1 MLYKYFALGIPGTTD
16 GNELLRRLERMLS
29 AGEVYFSSPERFNDP
44 FDCNPK
50 IVVPDRR
57 SKPFIDSFTRSGERH
72 GRSIGQIAQ
81 DYRERLKLPDA
92 EWVDKVTQLAIARI
106 RAVGVLCVTP
116 KRDNPLM
123 WAHYANCHT
132 GICVGFHRSGALMDA
147 QSVRYA
153 GNVRPEYDHVSGT
166 TDQFYDVFFRKAN
179 CWAYEEEQRLV
190 SMDIGPS
197 ATRKFAADKVRNVN
211 EPLARFMEREPGP
224 GTFELGPDAVGE
236 VVMGYGISEANRNSV
251 LELVRNSGKNIGIF
265 ECRLHDNEYVM
276 EVIPVT

>member
-1 MLYKYFALGIPGTTD
+1 
-16 GNELLRRLERMLS
+16 
-29 AGEVYFSSPERFNDP
+29 
-44 FDCNPK
+44 
-50 IVVPDRR
+50 
-57 SKPFIDSFTRSGERH
+57 
-72 GRSIGQIAQ
+72 
-81 DYRERLKLPDA
+81 
-92 EWVDKVTQLAIARI
+92 
-106 RAVGVLCVTP
+106 
-116 KRDNPLM
+116 
-123 WAHYANCHT
+123 
-132 GICVGFHRSGALMDA
+132 MDA

>member
-16 GNELLRRLERMLS
+16 GDKLLQRLERMLS
-29 AGEVYFSSPERFNDP
+29 SGEVYFSSPERFNDP

-50 IVVPDRR
+50 IVVPDRQ
-57 SKPFIDSFTRSGERH
+57 SSAFMNSFRRAGERRGH
-72 GRSIGQIAQ
+72 TPGLIAL
-81 DYRERLKLPDA
+81 DYQERLKLSDA
-92 EWVDKVTQLAIARI
+92 AWGDKVTQLAIARI

-123 WAHYANCHT
+123 WAHYADCHT
-132 GICVGFHRSGALMDA
+132 GVCVGFHESGALLDA

-166 TDQFYDVFFRKAN
+166 TEQFIDVFFRKAN
-179 CWAYEEEQRLV
+179 CWAYEEERRLV
-190 SMDIGPS
+190 SMDIGNS
-197 ATRKFAADKVRNVN
+197 AARKSAADKVRSAN
-211 EPLARFMEREPGP
+211 ESLARFMEREPGP
-224 GTFELGPDAVGE
+224 GKFELGPDAVGE

-251 LELVRNSGKNIGIF
+251 RELVRISGKNIGLF
-265 ECRLHDNEYVM
+265 ECKLHDNEYVM